1 MKLFLDT
8 NIFMEFVEQR
18 KQFEQVCRIIDAILE
33 KRHSACISTGC
44 LYTLAFLFEKTLK
57 RQDVHRPELT
67 DRMRGYLAEVLDLAM
82 LVDLSHVGAKRA
94 VFAETFTDIED
105 SLQYQCAV
113 ENRCDVLVTINIDDY
128 SHRDLQLEVLTPSQF
143 VDKYL

>member
-8 NIFMEFVEQR
+8 NIFMEFIEQR
-18 KQFEQVCRIIDAILE
+18 KQFEEVSIIIDAILD
-33 KRHSACISTGC
+33 KQHSACISTGC
-44 LYTLAFLFEKTLK
+44 LYTLAFLFERSLK

-67 DRMRGYLAEVLDLAM
+67 ERLRGYLAEVLNLAT

-94 VFAETFTDIED
+94 VYSEKFTDIED
-105 SLQYQCAV
+105 GFQYQCAV
-113 ENRCDVLVTINIDDY
+113 ESHCDVLVTININDY
-128 SHRDLQLEVLTPSQF
+128 SQEGLQMEVLTPSQF